1 MALRPTTCLEANVQ
15 QPSQKLGKVG
25 ILLGVLGLVLVLVL
39 APIGCSRGSA
49 SDEFDTI
56 EHPSETDSYLAPDDT
71 YDKVSSGLRLVLSYD
86 STANAF
92 QGTMENIT
100 RKTRY
105 GVNVEVRFSNGI
117 KLGPTTSLDLAP
129 SQVIKVTLPV
139 GSASLTTWDVYISLV
154 AS

>member
-15 QPSQKLGKVG
+15 QPSQKLVKVG
-25 ILLGVLGLVLVLVL
+25 ILLGMLGLVLVLAL
-39 APIGCSRGSA
+39 APIGCSRGPA

-56 EHPSETDSYLAPDDT
+56 EQPSETYPYPAPDDT
-71 YDKVSSGLRLVLSYD
+71 YNKISSGLRLVLSYD

-92 QGTMENIT
+92 QGTMENIS

-105 GVNVEVRFSNGI
+105 GVAVEVRFSNGT
-117 KLGPTTSLDLAP
+117 KLGPTTPVDLAP

-139 GSASLTTWDVYISLV
+139 GSASLTTWEVYISLIV
-154 AS
+154 S